1 MDPIQATMARWK
13 DGLRSGFPDGYNTVL
28 HENCEFYSPV
38 LFKPLKG
45 RDMTAMY
52 LAAAGNV
59 LPGDE
64 ARNPVESSGGGDGTF
79 RYTKEVLDGHH
90 AVLEFETMVGD
101 VSVNGVDIITCD
113 DDGMITEFKV
123 MLRPQRAVE
132 VVRESMAAMLEQMTG

>member
-1 MDPIQATMARWK
+1 MEPIQDTMARWK
-13 DGLRSGFPDGYNTVL
+13 DGLRAGFPDGYDSVL

-45 RDMTAMY
+45 RAMTAMY

-59 LPGDE
+59 LPGG
-64 ARNPVESSGGGDGTF
+64 ESNDNAAPTSDGAGKF

-132 VVRESMAAMLEQMTG
+132 SVRDGMAAMLEKMNG

>member
-1 MDPIQATMARWK
+1 MDPIQDTMARWK
-13 DGLRSGFPDGYNTVL
+13 DGLRAGFPDGYDSVL

-38 LFKPLKG
+38 LFKPLRG
-45 RDMTAMY
+45 REMTAMY

-59 LPGDE
+59 LPGG
-64 ARNPVESSGGGDGTF
+64 ESNDNAAPGGEGTGKF

-132 VVRESMAAMLEQMTG
+132 SVREGMAAMLEKMNG

>member
-1 MDPIQATMARWK
+1 MDPIHATMTRWK
-13 DGLRSGFPDGYNTVL
+13 DGMRAGFPDGYDAVL
-28 HENCEFYSPV
+28 HEDCAFYSPV

-64 ARNPVESSGGGDGTF
+64 TKTPSPSSGSDGKF
-79 RYTKEVLDGHH
+79 RYTKEVLDGNH

-113 DDGMITEFKV
+113 DAGMITEFKV

-132 VVRESMAAMLEQMTG
+132 TVREGMAAMLEQMNG

>member
-1 MDPIQATMARWK
+1 MDPIHATMTRWK
-13 DGLRSGFPDGYNTVL
+13 DGIRTGFPDGYDNVL
-28 HENCEFYSPV
+28 HEDCEFYSPV

-64 ARNPVESSGGGDGTF
+64 TRPPAASSSSDGKF
-79 RYTKEVLDGHH
+79 RYTKEVLDGNH

-113 DDGMITEFKV
+113 DNGMITEFKV
-123 MLRPQRAVE
+123 MIRPQRAVE
-132 VVRESMAAMLEQMTG
+132 TVREGMAAMLEQMNG

>member
-1 MDPIQATMARWK
+1 MDPIHTTMTRWK
-13 DGLRSGFPDGYNTVL
+13 GGLRTGFPDGYDAVL
-28 HENCEFYSPV
+28 HEDCEFYSPV

-64 ARNPVESSGGGDGTF
+64 SAAPPESAGGSGTF

-132 VVRESMAAMLEQMTG
+132 TVRAGMAAMLEQMNG

>member
-1 MDPIQATMARWK
+1 MDPIHATMTRWK
-13 DGLRSGFPDGYNTVL
+13 EGLGAGFPDGYDAVL
-28 HENCEFYSPV
+28 HEDCEFYSPV

-52 LAAAGNV
+52 LAAAGKV

-64 ARNPVESSGGGDGTF
+64 SKAPSSGGDGKF
-79 RYTKEVLDGHH
+79 RYIKEVLDGHH

-132 VVRESMAAMLEQMTG
+132 TVRESMAAMLERMNS

>member
-1 MDPIQATMARWK
+1 MEPIHATMTRWK
-13 DGLRSGFPDGYNTVL
+13 DGIRAGFPDGYDAVL
-28 HENCEFYSPV
+28 HEDCEFFSPV

-45 RDMTAMY
+45 RDLTAMY

-64 ARNPVESSGGGDGTF
+64 SKTPSASSDPDGKF
-79 RYTKEVLDGHH
+79 RYTKEVLDGNH

-123 MLRPQRAVE
+123 MIRPQRAVE
-132 VVRESMAAMLEQMTG
+132 TVREGMAAMLEQMNG

>member
-1 MDPIQATMARWK
+1 MDPIQDTMARWK
-13 DGLRSGFPDGYNTVL
+13 DGLRAGFPDGYDSVL
-28 HENCEFYSPV
+28 HEDCEFYSRV

-45 RDMTAMY
+45 LNVTALY

-64 ARNPVESSGGGDGTF
+64 ANDPAERSGGGAGTF
-79 RYTKEVLDGHH
+79 RYTKQVLDGHH

-132 VVRESMAAMLEQMTG
+132 AVREGMAAVLEQMND